1 MKLRAI
7 IADDEPLAR
16 DRLRALLRDDEE
28 VEIAAE
34 CCDGASI
41 AAQVEKHAPDILFL
55 DVQMPAADGF
65 EALSRV
71 PRERQP
77 PAVVFVTAHEE
88 HALRAFEVHAADYL
102 LKPFA
107 PERFAQALQRAKD
120 RARARQALDLTQL
133 LKSLA
138 APPDRLVVRSGG
150 RVSFLPL
157 SELDYAQAA
166 DNYVELHAGRQVH
179 LLRETLTRLE
189 ARLDPRKFLRIHR
202 STLVNV
208 ARVRE
213 LRPLLGGDHE
223 VLLRDGTRL
232 VLSRT
237 CREALRRLLSGSC

>member
-1 MKLRAI
+1 MRLRAI

-16 DRLRALLRDDEE
+16 DRLRALLRLDPE

-34 CCDGASI
+34 CADGAQ
-41 AAQVEKHAPDILFL
+41 AAEQVEKLAPDLLFL

-65 EALSRV
+65 AALLRV
-71 PRERQP
+71 PRDRQP
-77 PAVVFVTAHEE
+77 GAVVFVTAHEE

-120 RARARQALDLTQL
+120 RARARQALDLAEVL
-133 LKSLA
+133 RSLT
-138 APPDRLVVRSGG
+138 APPDRLVIRSGG

-157 SELDYAQAA
+157 DELDYAEAA

-179 LLRETLTRLE
+179 LLRDTLTRLE
-189 ARLDPRKFLRIHR
+189 ARLDPRRFVRIHR
-202 STLVNV
+202 STLVNLD
-208 ARVRE
+208 RVRE
-213 LRPLLGGDHE
+213 LRPLVGGDHE

-232 VLSRT
+232 ALSRT
-237 CREALRRLLSGSC
+237 CREALRRLLGSC